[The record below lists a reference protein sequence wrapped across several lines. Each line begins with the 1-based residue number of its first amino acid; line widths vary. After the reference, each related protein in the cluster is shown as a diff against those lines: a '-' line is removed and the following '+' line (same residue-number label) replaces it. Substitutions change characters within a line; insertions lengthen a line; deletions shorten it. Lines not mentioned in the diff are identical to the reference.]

1 MKAPGRYRGLAVL
14 GFVALVAIASGRGEN
29 VRVNHIT
36 YHHNKE
42 RTGWNPHETELTP
55 ATVAGPWFGQ
65 LWQSPRLDSI
75 GDRPPR
81 CFASPL
87 YVDRVTMATPEHRG
101 KSLSVVYAVTDNGYA
116 YAINA
121 RPAEGIPAGTIL
133 WRNRLAENPSP
144 DLSISTPVID
154 LSTNRI
160 YITSGAV
167 GDSCAVHALDIRS
180 GAAIQGWPL
189 SIDAAAVHPA
199 GIRRNGPVGFPD
211 KSMIQRGALNLSPD
225 QSRLYVS
232 FGGGPIGWIISIDTV
247 RGTVASAFSA
257 TASDD
262 EKQGGMWGS
271 GGPSVDPEGHV
282 QIATGANVAVVMR
295 KLGIPGVYPESA
307 HNWGQSVLRLR
318 DDPATG
324 FSLVGTYTPFN
335 YAQTQA
341 ADIDLASSSPIVIDL
356 DPNSTSTP
364 HLLVL
369 GGAKQGNAYLLDRD
383 NLPGS
388 LERRPAPSDDPS
400 SDGSLLPPEIQP
412 HFGRRGPLHVFGPY
426 GDANGMNDQ
435 ARSRSTPAYFRA
447 ANGKSYVFLTG
458 SAKTGPRLEVS
469 TPPGLARLEIVTSPG
484 QPAHLRI
491 DQLEGTQIFHNPG
504 SPVITS
510 EAGKN
515 AIVWVLDE
523 NARRTAS
530 LYGSKAPR
538 PVLYAFD
545 ALSLQLL
552 WKSAPEE
559 LATSGRY
566 NEPAVVNGLVLVA
579 TDRIQAFGLRS
590 AHEAPRK
597 FDGLFDQVAIAGGP
611 APIDPAIAA
620 RGKIIHGQRCS
631 VCHDSSQP
639 GIPATETVSAYHRSR
654 ILTALRHGVMQAAAT
669 GLNGDEIEAVADYL
683 GSLRASAIEAMD
695 APRDINA
702 AGRALYVQH
711 CISCHMPDGSGIA
724 GLQPSLRKSPLVE
737 GAVRPLIR
745 LILDGPDTE
754 VPGPLGHRYRDQ
766 LTDGQLVSLTNYIK
780 QEFGGSLVTVS
791 PEDVAMER

>member
-1 MKAPGRYRGLAVL
+1 MKAFVHCRALAAL
-14 GFVALVAIASGRGEN
+14 GFVALVAVAPGRGEN
-29 VRVNHIT
+29 IRVNQIT

-55 ATVAGPWFGQ
+55 ATVAGPRFGQ
-65 LWQSPRLDSI
+65 LWQSPRFDSI

-87 YVDRVTMATPEHRG
+87 YVDRVTMETPEHQG
-101 KSLSVVYAVTDNGYA
+101 KSLSVIYAVTDNGYA

-121 RPAEGIPAGTIL
+121 RSTEGIPEGTII
-133 WRNRLAENPSP
+133 WRNRLTENPSP

-154 LSTNRI
+154 LAKNRI

-167 GDSCAVHALDIRS
+167 DGPCAVHALDIRS
-180 GAAIQGWPL
+180 GAAIRGWPL
-189 SIDAAAVHPA
+189 CIDAAAVHPA

-247 RGTVASAFSA
+247 HGTVASAFSA
-257 TASDD
+257 TANDD

-271 GGPSVDPEGHV
+271 GGPSVDPAGHV

-307 HNWGQSVLRLR
+307 HNWGQSVIRLR

-324 FSLVGTYTPFN
+324 FSLIGTYTPFN

-356 DPNSTSTP
+356 DPDSTSTP

-369 GGAKQGNAYLLDRD
+369 GGAKQGNAYLLNRESM
-383 NLPGS
+383 PGS
-388 LERRPAPSDDPS
+388 LERRPAPSDDPA
-400 SDGSLLPPEIQP
+400 SDGSLLAPEIQP
-412 HFGRRGPLHVFGPY
+412 QFGRRGPLHIFGPY

-447 ANGKSYVFLTG
+447 ANGKSYVFMTG
-458 SAKTGPRLEVS
+458 SAKTGPKLEVS
-469 TPPGLARLEIVTSPG
+469 TPPGLVRLEIVTSPG

-491 DQLEGTQIFHNPG
+491 DQLEGTQVFHNPG
-504 SPVITS
+504 SPVVTS
-510 EAGKN
+510 EAGN
-515 AIVWVLDE
+515 HAIVWVLDE

-530 LYGSKAPR
+530 LYGPKAPR

-545 ALSLQLL
+545 AMTLELL
-552 WKSAPEE
+552 WKSGPEE

-566 NEPAVVNGLVLVA
+566 NEPAVVNGLVIVA
-579 TDRIQAFGLRS
+579 SDRIQAFGLRPTN
-590 AHEAPRK
+590 EAPRM
-597 FDGLFDQVAIAGGP
+597 FASLFDDAAMGGGP
-611 APIDPAIAA
+611 APIDPAILEKGRA
-620 RGKIIHGQRCS
+620 IHSKNCS
-631 VCHDSSQP
+631 TCHDSNQP
-639 GIPATETVSAYHRSR
+639 GIPNTETVSAYYRGR
-654 ILTALRHGVMQAAAT
+654 IVNALRHGVMKIQAT
-669 GLNGDEIEAVADYL
+669 GLSDDEIGAVADYL
-683 GSLRASAIEAMD
+683 GSVRASVIDAMD
-695 APRDINA
+695 APRDINVT
-702 AGRALYVQH
+702 GRALYVQH
-711 CISCHMPDGSGIA
+711 CITCHMPDGSGIP
-724 GLQPSLRKSPLVE
+724 GLQPSLRETPP
-737 GAVRPLIR
+737 R
-745 LILDGPDTE
+745 
-754 VPGPLGHRYRDQ
+754 
-766 LTDGQLVSLTNYIK
+766 
-780 QEFGGSLVTVS
+780 
-791 PEDVAMER
+791 